1 MDLKGEIYIVLIE
14 LAHTSG
20 PPCKHAKRA
29 MRASQ
34 MVT

>member
-1 MDLKGEIYIVLIE
+1 MDLKGEIYIVLTE

-20 PPCKHAKRA
+20 PPCKHVKRA

-34 MVT
+34 IST